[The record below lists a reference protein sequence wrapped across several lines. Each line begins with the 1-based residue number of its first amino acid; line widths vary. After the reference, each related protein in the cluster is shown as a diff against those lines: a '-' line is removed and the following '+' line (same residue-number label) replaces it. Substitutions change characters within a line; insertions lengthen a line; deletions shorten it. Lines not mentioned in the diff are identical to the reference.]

1 MCVYLFFPI
10 YLFGVSICF
19 HRFDKNGCVLCATCF
34 SNIPHHWG
42 DWWQQSHSLIVGFT
56 VEMRCV
62 KVSDQPKK
70 KKNPFVE
77 GHRTNIKQNSACV
90 PVVPLK
96 LIEHTSHH
104 CFFSN

>member
-1 MCVYLFFPI
+1 MCRMFFPTYRTI
-10 YLFGVSICF
+10 G
-19 HRFDKNGCVLCATCF
+19 
-34 SNIPHHWG
+34 G

-70 KKNPFVE
+70 KKTFVE
-77 GHRTNIKQNSACV
+77 VHRTNIKQNSACV

-96 LIEHTSHH
+96 LIEHTVHPIIV
-104 CFFSN
+104 FFPTRPIS